1 MAKQKEVK
9 YQFLI
14 SKMFLECFT
23 GSLRINKPFYYKN
36 HLGTYHEMHL
46 FVRTKL
52 FPLYVLLAIKLSFS
66 KLLIKYLSTKKLILS
81 RKLQKL

>member
-1 MAKQKEVK
+1 
-9 YQFLI
+9 
-14 SKMFLECFT
+14 MFLECFT

-66 KLLIKYLSTKKLILS
+66 KLLIKYLSTKKANLI
-81 RKLQKL
+81 QKIADTFNAFFSNEFGWQIRN